1 MPISP
6 PLDRVLTSA
15 IWCGVVC
22 YVLTWLLHL
31 WLKMF
36 LRAASPFVIEGTVAA
51 VCGGG
56 LGVLAGAYLG
66 KTVSRPGLCVGLCM
80 GVMTLIPFVV
90 VSVGISGMIGT
101 GWLIELSSIKRS
113 LRANQDHR
121 IVEFGYPLGMLVW
134 SGLIGRGVCWY
145 FKARRGERL
154 FALTTS
160 RSPDPL
166 PLASTM
172 QRRSV
177 ITSVWCLSL
186 SGLGTWL
193 VHCSVA
199 RNLGWIWGSQSSVEG
214 AMAVF
219 GSVLVAAVSSLYL
232 CRVIPRPFVRLCV
245 CAAMTIAV
253 AGFFGLSGLFGY
265 HSAIVLMRLAICRYY
280 SETVLYGYYIFPPIW
295 AATIT
300 LGILWYDRATHGG
313 VSMLNFGS
321 EDGYDPA
328 SF

>member
-66 KTVSRPGLCVGLCM
+66 KTVSRPWLRVGLCM

-90 VSVGISGMIGT
+90 VSAGVSGMIGT
-101 GWLIELSSIKRS
+101 GWLIELSGIKRS

-121 IVEFGYPLGMLVW
+121 IVEFGYPLAMLVW

-145 FKARRGERL
+145 FKARHRERL

-265 HSAIVLMRLAICRYY
+265 HSAIVLMRLAIGRYY

>member
-1 MPISP
+1 M
-6 PLDRVLTSA
+6 
-15 IWCGVVC
+15 
-22 YVLTWLLHL
+22 
-31 WLKMF
+31 
-36 LRAASPFVIEGTVAA
+36 
-51 VCGGG
+51 
-56 LGVLAGAYLG
+56 LAGAYLG
-66 KTVSRPGLCVGLCM
+66 KTVSRPWLRVGLCM

-90 VSVGISGMIGT
+90 VSAGVSGMIGT
-101 GWLIELSSIKRS
+101 GWLIELSGIKRS
-113 LRANQDHR
+113 LRANPDHR

-145 FKARRGERL
+145 FKARHRERL

-265 HSAIVLMRLAICRYY
+265 HSAIVLMRLAIGRYY
-280 SETVLYGYYIFPPIW
+280 SETVRYGYYIFPPIW

-313 VSMLNFGS
+313 VLMLNF
-321 EDGYDPA
+321 DPPEPPRDDL
-328 SF
+328 